1 MSIGFIRSILTLSVL
16 CFFSIA
22 CSEDPQPISLVNGI
36 PVDTLEKWLSWAYS
50 TDEGLWENDVTKSVE
65 LETIDTY
72 GGEADLMPPFF
83 SANSITI
90 HGDTIY
96 IADGSQEALVAM
108 NCDGEQLWIT
118 GQLGEGPGSFA
129 MIGSLDRYS
138 DVIAVCNNANSRL
151 DFFSPDG
158 AYLSSIP
165 VSSPQ
170 SVVLLSDSTGLVASK
185 SEPGG
190 SIHLFNRY
198 EGIERSFGEGVWDMF
213 PANHARKDLFV
224 AYHQMGRVACMSQ
237 FEDNLLIFDLE
248 TGEILHS
255 GTREFPASSTGST
268 QETFFTLY
276 GPMFLG
282 PDSMINVPIPNIMD
296 NGHYMGSGGTFHA
309 PVTFVDRYN
318 WDGEYLDTYLIP
330 DSVIGIVEYSE
341 NFGFVGAQWG
351 TSEIHRYELL

>member
-1 MSIGFIRSILTLSVL
+1 
-16 CFFSIA
+16 
-22 CSEDPQPISLVNGI
+22 VNGI

-83 SANSITI
+83 SANFITI

-170 SVVLLSDSTGLVASK
+170 SVVLLSDSTGLERQNQNLAEAFTCSTDMRVLK
-185 SEPGG
+185 DP
-190 SIHLFNRY
+190 LVKVY
-198 EGIERSFGEGVWDMF
+198 GICFQQTMLERTFSLHIIKWDVLHVCLSLRTIF
-213 PANHARKDLFV
+213 
-224 AYHQMGRVACMSQ
+224 SS
-237 FEDNLLIFDLE
+237 LI
-248 TGEILHS
+248 
-255 GTREFPASSTGST
+255 
-268 QETFFTLY
+268 
-276 GPMFLG
+276 
-282 PDSMINVPIPNIMD
+282 
-296 NGHYMGSGGTFHA
+296 
-309 PVTFVDRYN
+309 
-318 WDGEYLDTYLIP
+318 
-330 DSVIGIVEYSE
+330 
-341 NFGFVGAQWG
+341 
-351 TSEIHRYELL
+351 